1 MERGQQRNKRVGSGG
16 GFNRKQKTIAFVFFS
31 SFSLTGCPN
40 GSLGHIFFVSVCAC
54 ARPCVWVRVCAC
66 LETMEEIHLSHV
78 IGCLSLSVPVSLAL
92 TWIFTARIRL
102 LPLGSWFAS
111 VGRCGFVFF
120 SVSVVLSFFLS
131 SVCVCVCLCVSS
143 FFFPRIHADSFAF
156 FSLPSR
162 LFSFVCVCLSVGV
175 RVHLELVVFVVF
187 LSFLCFFSLPVGF
200 VSLFLSSCLS
210 VSVVSFVF
218 FSYWPSLLA
227 RLSVLAPAPGSF

>member
-1 MERGQQRNKRVGSGG
+1 M
-16 GFNRKQKTIAFVFFS
+16 
-31 SFSLTGCPN
+31 
-40 GSLGHIFFVSVCAC
+40 
-54 ARPCVWVRVCAC
+54 
-66 LETMEEIHLSHV
+66 
-78 IGCLSLSVPVSLAL
+78 
-92 TWIFTARIRL
+92 
-102 LPLGSWFAS
+102 
-111 VGRCGFVFF
+111 
-120 SVSVVLSFFLS
+120 
-131 SVCVCVCLCVSS
+131 CVCVCLCVSS

-218 FSYWPSLLA
+218 FLTGLHSLRVCLSWLLLLA
-227 RLSVLAPAPGSF
+227 PSNHSIMRRSSMQQNKNTFCLADSSPETHFLRLYLVLLGFTAFQYDTCSIDFSGLDSSFT